1 MYQLKLAEPL
11 IQTYTQITNL
21 SHLKATTVY
30 PKFSKLQQI
39 LHLLPQRHIQYS
51 RNIHYTVQTNHL
63 RQVYRH

>member
-63 RQVYRH
+63 RQGYRH